1 MLKED
6 IRKMWNLQEQ
16 NTSKIN
22 LYRCTEC
29 SELQTVH
36 VEYVNF
42 SILILWN
49 DYIESHCC
57 SSEDIGIIVDAVL
70 SILLKPEKNVNLHR
84 SYLRVK
90 VPCFLIIDIFNSD
103 SDFWIPCCFLSFFSL
118 FNLYGSTPIYHCFIY
133 NHHLYP
139 MKYIWIFNQHKI
151 TFSNIFTLSYYK

>member
-42 SILILWN
+42 SILIL
-49 DYIESHCC
+49 
-57 SSEDIGIIVDAVL
+57 
-70 SILLKPEKNVNLHR
+70 
-84 SYLRVK
+84 
-90 VPCFLIIDIFNSD
+90 
-103 SDFWIPCCFLSFFSL
+103 
-118 FNLYGSTPIYHCFIY
+118 
-133 NHHLYP
+133 
-139 MKYIWIFNQHKI
+139 
-151 TFSNIFTLSYYK
+151 